1 MYGEE
6 EAPAMHLST
15 VSLAF
20 RRRRLLNLRD
30 TLEKLS

>member
-20 RRRRLLNLRD
+20 RRRLLNLRD
-30 TLEKLS
+30 TLEKFS